1 MDLTLAATIIVLVV
15 LTLVIFAFV
24 FVVFRSIQKSEHILV
39 DQGNRD
45 QEIITEKDK
54 QKSKAYKIGNL
65 LTNILSGVIAAF
77 AIAMMAFALY
87 FKFSNN
93 LAFIN
98 GQSQMVIASNSMS
111 YVARDAQYATNG
123 GYLTDAMVAQEFKRG
138 DILTVEKPQSE
149 EVFTTLQ
156 KDSSGK
162 LITEKSI
169 YGNGY
174 TYVPVQSGVLY
185 EIYGYNND
193 YSKKLVGNSWNSE
206 TSIIIHRLV
215 RIWADGDG
223 NIVLN
228 FAGDAVG
235 GLDDVDVKPSELV
248 AHYPGTSKISGL
260 GYVILF
266 FQSIFGVY
274 AVASSVVMLLF
285 SELYTGKIQK
295 DYDVRWGHID
305 HSRLVVYDQI
315 QAQRALIQDKW
326 GSHRELLKERK
337 EAFEQKAAEHR
348 EEVKQAVEEHH
359 EEVKAKVEEHRE
371 EVKAKVAERQETVG
385 AKLSQKKA
393 EAVAKEPAK
402 KKVFGKKGI
411 VVKIVK
417 SDDEK

>member
-169 YGNGY
+169 YGNGN

-260 GYVILF
+260 GYAILF

>member
-235 GLDDVDVKPSELV
+235 GLDDVDVKPFRVGRPLSGNVQNLRLGLCHPFLPIDFRRV
-248 AHYPGTSKISGL
+248 CGCFKRRDAPFLGALYRQDSKGL
-260 GYVILF
+260 RRPLGPHRPFAL
-266 FQSIFGVY
+266 G
-274 AVASSVVMLLF
+274 
-285 SELYTGKIQK
+285 
-295 DYDVRWGHID
+295 
-305 HSRLVVYDQI
+305 RL
-315 QAQRALIQDKW
+315 
-326 GSHRELLKERK
+326 
-337 EAFEQKAAEHR
+337 
-348 EEVKQAVEEHH
+348 
-359 EEVKAKVEEHRE
+359 
-371 EVKAKVAERQETVG
+371 
-385 AKLSQKKA
+385 
-393 EAVAKEPAK
+393 
-402 KKVFGKKGI
+402 
-411 VVKIVK
+411 
-417 SDDEK
+417 